1 MEHFNIGDKVIVVK
15 NTERIPEEARL
26 GEHGKI
32 VGFKSNDCIVEF
44 DGKLLGYT
52 YCKPCYIALGTPY
65 GTSISKGHQC
75 RECGRIIY
83 GRYNYCPD
91 CARKKGFLK
100 EDY

>member
-1 MEHFNIGDKVIVVK
+1 M
-15 NTERIPEEARL
+15 
-26 GEHGKI
+26 
-32 VGFKSNDCIVEF
+32 GFCQKCGGYCADN
-44 DGKLLGYT
+44 YT
-52 YCKPCYIALGTPY
+52 YCKLCYIALGTPY

-75 RECGRIIY
+75 RKCGRTIY

>member
-1 MEHFNIGDKVIVVK
+1 M
-15 NTERIPEEARL
+15 
-26 GEHGKI
+26 
-32 VGFKSNDCIVEF
+32 GFCQRC
-44 DGKLLGYT
+44 GGYCADNYI

-65 GTSISKGHQC
+65 GTSISKVHQC
-75 RECGRIIY
+75 RKCGRIIY

>member
-1 MEHFNIGDKVIVVK
+1 M
-15 NTERIPEEARL
+15 
-26 GEHGKI
+26 
-32 VGFKSNDCIVEF
+32 GFCQRCGGYCADN
-44 DGKLLGYT
+44 YT

-75 RECGRIIY
+75 RKCGRTIY